1 MIRTKQLLIE
11 ARDSGPKTGPAILL
25 VHGWPDDASAWD
37 GIGPVLNDAGFRSS
51 AQQPRHM
58 PSFSRNTMEKF
69 LSQNLK
75 RKATYRLAYSL
86 SVDARQETDMPLLAF
101 PA

>member
-37 GIGPVLNDAGFRSS
+37 GIAPALNDAGFRTI
-51 AQQPRHM
+51 APMHRG
-58 PSFSRNTMEKF
+58 FGRTRF
-69 LSQNLK
+69 LSADADVA
-75 RKATYRLAYSL
+75 RSTRLSL
-86 SVDARQETDMPLLAF
+86 SGPPQ
-101 PA
+101 